1 MALLRGTQR
10 RASVH
15 ADAPRFAGQKIIQK
29 NFEFVAVSKFLC
41 MCSGTFCSTSMG
53 HRCRSPVC
61 GNVARVRN
69 PMRMSF
75 YRPRRVR
82 AWRPR
87 LRWLRYNTH
96 FRRLACLLRS
106 SWRGTASQHTYVP
119 VRMVWPVCISVYIL
133 RTSCTYGFVSAKGD
147 STSISLLCT
156 VCSPR
161 TVAGCLDGL
170 VAIVKK
176 WPQRVPSIFHELLT
190 IDGLLK
196 LRCLRQLLLPL
207 SLLAVHSSICC

>member
-1 MALLRGTQR
+1 MHVFRNLLLHQHGTQMPFSR
-10 RASVH
+10 LWKRGPRKKSDENVLLPATAS
-15 ADAPRFAGQKIIQK
+15 
-29 NFEFVAVSKFLC
+29 
-41 MCSGTFCSTSMG
+41 
-53 HRCRSPVC
+53 
-61 GNVARVRN
+61 
-69 PMRMSF
+69 
-75 YRPRRVR
+75 

-87 LRWLRYNTH
+87 LLWLRYYTH

-106 SWRGTASQHTYVP
+106 SWHGTTRQHTYVP

-176 WPQRVPSIFHELLT
+176 WPRPVPSIF
-190 IDGLLK
+190 
-196 LRCLRQLLLPL
+196 
-207 SLLAVHSSICC
+207 